1 MTKKMDTTCDLSSFI
16 PDGFTTQD
24 VVYVWKVPDPVQFV
38 SNLFLPGG
46 FELHSYLDGNC
57 NVKTATGRNN
67 EALFSISINSF

>member
-1 MTKKMDTTCDLSSFI
+1 MMILISSLS
-16 PDGFTTQD
+16 DGFTTQD

-57 NVKTATGRNN
+57 NVKTATGKTQNPDHQT
-67 EALFSISINSF
+67 FIQ